1 MPYEIYIFDIFD
13 NQNMNMQAK
22 LPQEL
27 PNDLRLKKSG
37 NFKEISE
44 MFENGG
50 KRVSIF
56 FRKRNRVLMFF
67 SSKGTESKMRSVLYS
82 SRPIISQIFYTL
94 AITMCGEY
102 HS

>member
-1 MPYEIYIFDIFD
+1 
-13 NQNMNMQAK
+13 MNMQAK

-50 KRVSIF
+50 KKVSIF
-56 FRKRNRVLMFF
+56 FPKKKPGVNVFF
-67 SSKGTESKMRSVLYS
+67 VKSTESKMRSVLYS